1 MRPKNRSWLP
11 LTSFTCATSMI
22 GLVAASPLFAQT
34 AQPRYTVGKRDN
46 GSIVTP
52 GNQVITP
59 AGVQISFPVAR
70 PNAVAIRPDGQTAA
84 FLAASAVAPIRIA
97 NLTTGKEIQEFLPGK
112 DKAMSYDGILYS
124 ADGKHLYAAQDD
136 GKVTVMNVAV
146 DGTVTL
152 NAQVAIPQPNGKA
165 NPGGLALSMDGKT
178 LYVVL
183 NRYNAIGVINLT
195 TNTFVEQISVENSPR
210 AIAILGDRA
219 YVSNEGG
226 RVATSKDFTVPSSG
240 TDIVANRKTGAALE
254 GTVSVVD
261 LSRKVAIASIP
272 VGFHPTALLT
282 AGNFILVANT
292 NSDTISVIDGSANK
306 VVSTISVSPFHGA
319 PFGSSPN
326 SLAITREQ
334 QLIVALGTNNALGVF
349 QWNAKRH
356 DADYLG
362 LIPTGWYPGSVA
374 VDPMHNRL
382 LVANVKGEGSLGAPL
397 PILDKTGPSVRSLLG
412 TASLIP
418 MPDPA
423 QIARDTYKVFRNNR
437 WNLIDREDIFADKAD
452 EKDERHRH
460 VAPVAIPRHL
470 GDPSLIKHVFL
481 IVKENRTYD
490 QVFGDDTRGNGD
502 PSLVNFGIGITPNHH
517 ALARQFSLL
526 DNFYGPSINSADGHQ
541 WIVQA
546 IAPDYIE
553 KGETDTVRSYPF
565 NGGDSLVYSE
575 SGFLWRNALT
585 HKKTVR
591 DYGEYLDVAVYNVPQ
606 AQLGSWS
613 DFYHD
618 ALVLEGAA
626 SGSLH
631 VPVGSFQSTTLIPSL
646 EPIVNKDFPQFTGS
660 IPDQYRAD
668 VFLQE
673 FKGYVKNGKLPNLV
687 IMALPDDHTNG
698 TSPGLPTPQ
707 AAVADNDLALGRIV
721 DAISH
726 SPYWAESAIFVEEDD
741 EQNGVD
747 HVDGHRNPGLVI
759 SPYAR
764 HGKVVGEY
772 YTQIN
777 VDRTIEQILGLPP
790 LNQFDLA
797 ASPMFSSFDDK
808 PDRTPFSFL
817 PNTVPLDDLNPQTTA
832 LNSVRRAWAQA
843 SVKMFKGNEYKP
855 DAENPALLNRAIWYS
870 STDFKRPYPGDAKIY
885 LPKQVP
891 ASRGQVVD
899 PD

>member
-1 MRPKNRSWLP
+1 MRIVKNRPWL
-11 LTSFTCATSMI
+11 LSTSSVFTMSFV
-22 GLVAASPLFAQT
+22 GFVAAAPLFAQV
-34 AQPRYTVGKRDN
+34 AQPRYTVGRRDN
-46 GSIVTP
+46 GSIITP
-52 GNQVITP
+52 GNQVLTP
-59 AGVQISFPVAR
+59 AGIQISLPLAR

-84 FLAASAVAPIRIA
+84 FLAASSVAPIRIA

-112 DKAMSYDGILYS
+112 DRAMSYDGILYS
-124 ADGKHLYAAQDD
+124 VDGKHLYAAQDD

-152 NAQVAIPQPNGKA
+152 NAQVTIPQPNGSS
-165 NPGGLALSMDGKT
+165 NPGGLALSADGKT

-183 NRYNAIGVINLT
+183 NRYNAMGVIDLT
-195 TNTFVEQISVENSPR
+195 TNTFTEQIAVENSPR
-210 AIAILGDRA
+210 SIAILGDRA

-226 RVATSKDFTVPSSG
+226 RVAGAKDFTIPSSG
-240 TDIVANRKTGAALE
+240 TNIVVNPQTGAARK

-272 VGFHPTALLT
+272 VGFHPTAVLT
-282 AGNFILVANT
+282 TGNFILVANT

-306 VVSTISVSPFHGA
+306 VVSTISVAPFHGA

-326 SLAITREQ
+326 SLAMTKEQ
-334 QLIVALGTNNALGVF
+334 QLVVALGTNNALGVF

-374 VDPMHNRL
+374 VDPIQNRL
-382 LVANVKGEGSLGAPL
+382 LVANIKGEGSLGAPL
-397 PILDKTGPSVRSLLG
+397 TTLNKTGPSVRSLVG
-412 TASLIP
+412 TASLIS

-423 QIARDTYKVFRNNR
+423 QIARETYKVFRNNR
-437 WNLIDREDIFADKAD
+437 WSLIDREDIFADSG
-452 EKDERHRH
+452 EGRRQ

-502 PSLVNFGIGITPNHH
+502 PSLVNFGIGVTPNHH

-575 SGFLWRNALT
+575 SGFLWRNALV

-591 DYGEYLDVAVYNVPQ
+591 DYGEYLNVVTYTVPR
-606 AQLGSWS
+606 AQIGSWS

-631 VPVGSFQSTTLIPSL
+631 VPVGAFQSTTLIPSL
-646 EPIVNKDFPQFTGS
+646 APIVNKDFPQFTGS

-673 FKGYVKNGKLPNLV
+673 FKGYVANGNLPNLV
-687 IMALPDDHTNG
+687 IMALPNDHTNG

-747 HVDGHRNPGLVI
+747 HVDGHRNPGMVI
-759 SPYAR
+759 SPYAV
-764 HGKVVGEY
+764 HGKVVSEY

-790 LNQFDLA
+790 MNQFDLA
-797 ASPMFSSFDDK
+797 ASPMFASFSNK
-808 PDRTPFSFL
+808 PDKTPFTFL
-817 PNTVPLDDLNPQTTA
+817 PNAVPLDDLNPQATA
-832 LNSVRRAWAQA
+832 LNTVRRAWAVA
-843 SVKMFKGNEYKP
+843 SVKMFKGNQYKP

-870 STDFKRPYPGDAKIY
+870 STDFKRPYPGDTKVY

-891 ASRGQVVD
+891 VSRGGVVD